1 MQFNK
6 EEAEKRRREAK
17 KRLEEKKAAAAASRD
32 DTRYKPGM
40 VTLLIY
46 SGVSIMWIEE
56 KMKLGEKR
64 CVIFTGKNVIEDF
77 PVSSCIPASEFWSFF
92 G

>member
-1 MQFNK
+1 MLAYLSMQFNK

-32 DTRYKPGM
+32 DTRFKPGM

-56 KMKLGEKR
+56 IKLQYKR
-64 CVIFTGKNVIEDF
+64 
-77 PVSSCIPASEFWSFF
+77 A
-92 G
+92 